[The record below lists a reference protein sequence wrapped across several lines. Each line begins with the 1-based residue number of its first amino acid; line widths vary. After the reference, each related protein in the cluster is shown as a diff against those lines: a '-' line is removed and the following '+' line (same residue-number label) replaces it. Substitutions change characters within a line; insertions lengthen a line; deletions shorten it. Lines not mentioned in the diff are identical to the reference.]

1 MVRQN
6 NEKNTPILNS
16 YNPLT
21 QVGIMG
27 NYTGGYELI
36 EKFAQDRHFGSTME
50 FAEFLHN
57 IEPAR
62 SVQAWRGAINRW
74 VARGNDFRNFDE
86 VEDNTVTSTKVYFDS
101 SNDNYIVMLD
111 VSDGLVVIDGEKHR
125 AMKESYSDIGGGLT
139 VDEMAREFDMPAV
152 IISEYIRVNK
162 WKHGM
167 QPFTDE
173 EVVTHTLDEMV
184 DRFLDIR
191 KMEILKKAE
200 KKKWR
205 QIERDAEQ
213 FTLLREGLSD
223 SFFDILKG
231 HKPASVKSRPM
242 VIDKNYAVVL
252 SPTDLHFGKYGWVDE
267 VGVSYDLDEAR
278 ARVLEKTEEL
288 LARLPSK
295 PDKFFVGVGSDWFHV
310 DNDVGTTT
318 KGTAQDMAATP
329 AQILM
334 EGCDLARQH
343 IDLLRTVSEVELVFM
358 GGNHDRHTSIMLML
372 YLEAYYNECEDVTV
386 TVSPNI
392 RQYVSYGNNLIG
404 FTHGD
409 GKVMN
414 KLPNLMAHEARKDW
428 GKTNNHL
435 WFHGHLHHQQM
446 RETSGCL
453 IVQLPSLAGED
464 RYHSRHGYVMARAG
478 LSAYMI
484 DKDMGLIG
492 SLFAPVM
499 HDD

>member
-16 YNPLT
+16 YNPLA

-57 IEPAR
+57 VEPAR

-74 VARGNDFRNFDE
+74 VARGNDFRKFDE

-428 GKTNNHL
+428 GKTGNHL

-499 HDD
+499 HDE